1 MLLISKVHSRSDHYP
16 PGLQTES
23 KEANEETVNL
33 SCSGRLD
40 GVCNT

>member
-1 MLLISKVHSRSDHYP
+1 MLLISEAHSRSDHYP

-23 KEANEETVNL
+23 KEANEEAVNL
-33 SCSGRLD
+33 SCSGELD